1 MSTNNYV
8 IKERYVIS
16 GQDLKCLQ
24 DKVSNMETIV
34 SHCEV
39 CSKLMPDINRMKMV
53 LDRIQSQKEH

>member
-8 IKERYVIS
+8 IKEQYAIS

-39 CSKLMPDINRMKMV
+39 CSKLMPDINRMKIV

>member
-1 MSTNNYV
+1 M
-8 IKERYVIS
+8 IKEQYIIS
-16 GQDLKCLQ
+16 EQDIKHLQ
-24 DKVSNMETIV
+24 DNVSNMEKIV

>member
-8 IKERYVIS
+8 IKEQYVIS

-39 CSKLMPDINRMKMV
+39 CSKLKPDINRMKTL
-53 LDRIQSQKEH
+53 LDIIQCQKEH